1 MCTMPR
7 VIGSLESKSMLSRTA
22 ILFCGTAAIVGCL
35 SVGLCG
41 VSDDDAIKA
50 VLQAHS
56 DPSDESGCAVVLD
69 LSNGEIS
76 HSVSVG
82 RASAK
87 DAFEVGGVVMPLT
100 ACIAL
105 ENGTA
110 KIDTLFSTDCDRVK
124 YPNLPNDGG
133 HKWDAQMS
141 VGDALVKSSNII
153 IGKVGAE
160 VGKDALAEG
169 LRQFGLTQFAGDCAC
184 RWAVGHGVSA
194 SIEDIARAYAVF
206 ANHGREPWG
215 ERRQIVKAEVAD
227 AVCADLEKVTTNEG
241 TAKAAAVEGVK
252 TAGKTATA
260 QRMID
265 GVYVSN
271 KFNAVFAGI
280 VPSDAP
286 RYVVV
291 VRYETGVCRDH
302 LGGRRPA
309 EAFADIVRLLFK

>member
-1 MCTMPR
+1 MNSK
-7 VIGSLESKSMLSRTA
+7 VILSVFGMAAAVMGCASLGSHGVSENSVRA
-22 ILFCGTAAIVGCL
+22 ILQ
-35 SVGLCG
+35 S
-41 VSDDDAIKA
+41 
-50 VLQAHS
+50 HS

-69 LSNGEIS
+69 VSSGEIS

-124 YPNLPNDGG
+124 YPNLPTDGN

-141 VGDALVKSSNII
+141 VADALVKSSNIV
-153 IGKVGAE
+153 IGKLGADVGL
-160 VGKDALAEG
+160 DALTDG
-169 LRQFGLTQFAGDCAC
+169 LRRFGITPPTDGVAC
-184 RWAVGHGVSA
+184 RMAVGHGVSA
-194 SIEDIARAYAVF
+194 SVEQIAKAYAVL

-265 GVYVSN
+265 GVYASN

>member
-1 MCTMPR
+1 MNSK
-7 VIGSLESKSMLSRTA
+7 VILSVFGMAAAVMGCASLGSHGVSENSVRA
-22 ILFCGTAAIVGCL
+22 ILQ
-35 SVGLCG
+35 S
-41 VSDDDAIKA
+41 
-50 VLQAHS
+50 HS

-87 DAFEVGGVVMPLT
+87 DAFEVGGVVMPLV

-105 ENGTA
+105 ENGIA
-110 KIDTLFSTDCDRVK
+110 KIDTLFSSDCDRVK

-160 VGKDALAEG
+160 VGKAALAEG

-194 SIEDIARAYAVF
+194 SVEQIARAYAVL

-215 ERRQIVKAEVAD
+215 EKRQIVKAEVAD
-227 AVCADLEKVTTNEG
+227 SVCKELERVTSKEG
-241 TAKAAAVEGVK
+241 TAKRAAADGVR
-252 TAGKTATA
+252 TAGKTGTA
-260 QRMID
+260 MRKV
-265 GVYVSN
+265 GGAYVAD
-271 KFNAVFAGI
+271 KFNATFAGF
-280 VPSDAP
+280 VPSDVP
-286 RYVVV
+286 RYVIV
-291 VRYETGVCRDH
+291 VRYATGACKMH
-302 LGGRRPA
+302 LGGQRPA
-309 EAFADIVRLLFK
+309 EAFSDIVRRLNF

>member
-1 MCTMPR
+1 MTNNQILFACGVAAAVMGCASL
-7 VIGSLESKSMLSRTA
+7 GSHGVSENSVRA
-22 ILFCGTAAIVGCL
+22 ILQ
-35 SVGLCG
+35 S
-41 VSDDDAIKA
+41 
-50 VLQAHS
+50 HS

-105 ENGTA
+105 ENGIA
-110 KIDTLFSTDCDRVK
+110 KIDTLFSSDCDRVK
-124 YPNLPNDGG
+124 YPNLPNDGA
-133 HKWDAQMS
+133 HKWNVQMS

-160 VGKDALAEG
+160 VGKDALADG
-169 LRQFGLTQFAGDCAC
+169 QRQFGLTQFAGDCAC

-194 SIEDIARAYAVF
+194 SIEDIARAYAVL

-215 ERRQIVKAEVAD
+215 ERRQIVKAEVANV
-227 AVCADLEKVTTNEG
+227 VCKELEKVTTNEG

-260 QRMID
+260 QRKID
-265 GVYVSN
+265 GVYSAD
-271 KFNAVFAGI
+271 KFNAVFAGFF
-280 VPSDAP
+280 PSDAP

-291 VRYETGVCRDH
+291 VRYETGVCRFH
-302 LGGRRPA
+302 LGGQRPA
-309 EAFADIVRLLFK
+309 AAFSDIVRLLSAE

>member
-1 MCTMPR
+1 MNSK
-7 VIGSLESKSMLSRTA
+7 VILSVFGMAAAVMGCASLGSHGVSENSVRA
-22 ILFCGTAAIVGCL
+22 ILQ
-35 SVGLCG
+35 S
-41 VSDDDAIKA
+41 
-50 VLQAHS
+50 HS

-69 LSNGEIS
+69 VSSGEIS

-87 DAFEVGGVVMPLT
+87 DAFEVGGVVIPLT

-194 SIEDIARAYAVF
+194 SVEDIASAYAVLV
-206 ANHGREPWG
+206 NHGKEPWG
-215 ERRQIVKAEVAD
+215 QGRQIVKTEVAD
-227 AVCADLEKVTTNEG
+227 AVCKELERVTSNEG
-241 TAKAAAVEGVK
+241 TARRAAVDGVR
-252 TAGKTATA
+252 TAGKTGTA
-260 QRMID
+260 MRKV
-265 GVYVSN
+265 GGAYVAD
-271 KFNAVFAGI
+271 KFNATFAGF

-291 VRYETGVCRDH
+291 VRYATGVCQMH
-302 LGGRRPA
+302 LGGQRPA
-309 EAFADIVRLLFK
+309 EAFADIVRVIAE

>member
-1 MCTMPR
+1 MNSKVVLSVFGMAAAVMGCASL
-7 VIGSLESKSMLSRTA
+7 GSHGVSENSVRA
-22 ILFCGTAAIVGCL
+22 ILQ
-35 SVGLCG
+35 S
-41 VSDDDAIKA
+41 
-50 VLQAHS
+50 HS

-69 LSNGEIS
+69 LSSGEII
-76 HSVSVG
+76 HSVAVG

-87 DAFEVGGVVMPLT
+87 EAFEVGGVVMPLT

-110 KIDTLFSTDCDRVK
+110 KIDTFFSSDCDRVK

-141 VGDALVKSSNII
+141 VADALVKSSNIV
-153 IGKVGAE
+153 IGKLGADVGL
-160 VGKDALAEG
+160 DALTDG
-169 LRQFGLTQFAGDCAC
+169 LRRFGITPPTDGVAC
-184 RWAVGHGVSA
+184 RMAVGHGVSA
-194 SIEDIARAYAVF
+194 SVEQIAKAYAVL

-265 GVYVSN
+265 GVYASN

>member
-1 MCTMPR
+1 MNSKVVLSVFGMAAAVMGCASL
-7 VIGSLESKSMLSRTA
+7 GSHGVSENSVRA
-22 ILFCGTAAIVGCL
+22 ILQ
-35 SVGLCG
+35 S
-41 VSDDDAIKA
+41 
-50 VLQAHS
+50 HS

-87 DAFEVGGVVMPLT
+87 DAFEVGGVVMPLV

-105 ENGTA
+105 ENGIA
-110 KIDTLFSTDCDRVK
+110 KIDTLFSSDCDRVK

-160 VGKDALAEG
+160 VGKAALAEG
-169 LRQFGLTQFAGDCAC
+169 LRQFGLARFAGDCAC

-194 SIEDIARAYAVF
+194 SVEDVARAYAVL
-206 ANHGREPWG
+206 ANYGREPWG
-215 ERRQIVKAEVAD
+215 ERRQMVKAEVAD
-227 AVCADLEKVTTNEG
+227 AVCKELERVTTNEG
-241 TAKAAAVEGVK
+241 TAKRAAVGGVK

-265 GVYVSN
+265 GVYATD
-271 KFNAVFAGI
+271 KFNAVFAGF
-280 VPSDAP
+280 VPSGAP

>member
-1 MCTMPR
+1 
-7 VIGSLESKSMLSRTA
+7 MLSRTA

-50 VLQAHS
+50 VLQSHS

-69 LSNGEIS
+69 LSSGEII

-87 DAFEVGGVVMPLT
+87 EAFEVGGVVMPLT

-124 YPNLPNDGG
+124 YPNLPTDSN

-141 VGDALVKSSNII
+141 VADALVKSSNIV
-153 IGKVGAE
+153 IGKLGADVGL
-160 VGKDALAEG
+160 DALTDG
-169 LRQFGLTQFAGDCAC
+169 LRRFGITPPTDGVAC
-184 RWAVGHGVSA
+184 RMAVGHGVSA
-194 SIEDIARAYAVF
+194 SVEQIAKAYAVL

-215 ERRQIVKAEVAD
+215 EKRQIVKAEVAD
-227 AVCADLEKVTTNEG
+227 AVCKELERVTSNEG
-241 TAKAAAVEGVK
+241 TARRAAVDGVR
-252 TAGKTATA
+252 TAGKTGTA
-260 QRMID
+260 MRKV
-265 GVYVSN
+265 GGAYVAD
-271 KFNAVFAGI
+271 KFNATFAGF

-291 VRYETGVCRDH
+291 VRYATGVCQMH
-302 LGGRRPA
+302 LGGQRPA
-309 EAFADIVRLLFK
+309 EAFSDIVRRLNF